1 MTEDSRPD
9 RYSSWARP
17 VSKLATADLPAGAV
31 NLNVSGRQ
39 VVGPLQGFGQLWQK
53 SYQVRL
59 SGAGVSPVEVVRVW
73 KASFPSFWPQGNKF
87 YGPLTGIQP
96 GEVAVLNLAGPAG
109 ISGPG
114 GVPVIST
121 GVLVIYADDESFS
134 FMTPQ
139 GHMFAA
145 IITFSAYDDEGT
157 VAQVQALVR
166 ANDPLYELAF
176 RLGFGHTMED
186 EFWQQ
191 TLRNLA
197 AHFGVKGQVG
207 QKVTLV
213 DSRVQWSQAKNIWHN
228 AAIRTALYMPVAL
241 VGRLFKRR

>member
-1 MTEDSRPD
+1 MEENKRAD
-9 RYSSWARP
+9 RDASWAKP
-17 VSKLATADLPAGAV
+17 VSRLVTADLPKGAV
-31 NLNVSGRQ
+31 NLNVAGRQ

-53 SYQVRL
+53 TYQVRL
-59 SGAGVSPVEVVRVW
+59 SGAGVTPAQAIQVW
-73 KASFPSFWPQGNKF
+73 KENFPSFWPPGNKF
-87 YGPLTGIQP
+87 FGPLTGIKP
-96 GEVAVLNLAGPAG
+96 GEVAVLNLAGPG
-109 ISGPG
+109 GLSGPG

-157 VAQVQALVR
+157 VVQVQALVR
-166 ANDPLYELAF
+166 ANDPLYELSF
-176 RLGFGHTMED
+176 RLGFGHQAED

-191 TLRNLA
+191 TLKNLA
-197 AHFGVKGQVG
+197 AHFGVNGQVQ

-213 DSRVQWSQAKNIWHN
+213 DARVQWSQAGNIWHN
-228 AAIRTALYMPVAL
+228 AAIRTAFYMPVAL
-241 VGRLFKRR
+241 VRKAFSRG

>member
-1 MTEDSRPD
+1 MTEDSRPN
-9 RYSSWARP
+9 RNSSWARP

-73 KASFPSFWPQGNKF
+73 KANFPSFWPQGNKF

-228 AAIRTALYMPVAL
+228 AAIRTALYMPVVL
-241 VGRLFKRR
+241 VRRLFKRR